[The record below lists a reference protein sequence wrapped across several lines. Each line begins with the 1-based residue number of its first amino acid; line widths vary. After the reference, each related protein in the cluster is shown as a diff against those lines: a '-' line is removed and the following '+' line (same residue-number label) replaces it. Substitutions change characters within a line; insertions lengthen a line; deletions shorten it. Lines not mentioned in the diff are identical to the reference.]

1 MAILVQ
7 YLRLFAPS
15 RRTNRAMFY
24 GAWGTICSCTILYT
38 VLLFWTAFYCHPR
51 KAIWDKLTPDA
62 KCSDVNDIT
71 LAQGA
76 FNMASDIIVLIL
88 PTSGLWSLNVP
99 LGRKIAVTLLFG
111 TGLL

>member
-7 YLRLFAPS
+7 YLRLFAPHRS
-15 RRTNRAMFY
+15 VNRTMYF
-24 GAWGTICSCTILYT
+24 GAWFMIIACTILYT
-38 VLLFWTAFYCHPR
+38 VLIFWTAFYCYPR

-76 FNMASDIIVLIL
+76 FNMATDVIILVL
-88 PTSGLWSLNVP
+88 PTSRLWTLHVP
-99 LGRKIAVTLLFG
+99 LGRKIAVTLLFA